1 MNWFICNKE
10 NHWLE
15 GEECR
20 PATTFT
26 TRQTKPPHD
35 IRVLCDYIP
44 FVEASR
50 TLPVDFRTSRFRDPV
65 RTGFRRV
72 NQSMLR
78 PNICDAIRGGFFF
91 FVLLSRKTTRI
102 GGIIV
107 RSDVRRSTRS
117 FRCTRCDSKRCLSRT
132 RAAMTSR
139 DASRPGGKSVIILI
153 F

>member
-1 MNWFICNKE
+1 MNWFVCNKE

-72 NQSMLR
+72 NQCCVQTSVMQFVE
-78 PNICDAIRGGFFF
+78 GFF

-139 DASRPGGKSVIILI
+139 DASRPCGKSVIILI